1 MREILFKAKRVDN
14 GEWIEGSLVHQTD
27 YYGDKV
33 DDYFIIDG
41 TSTQD
46 NDIGYEYR
54 VDPETICQ
62 YTGMNDKY
70 GKKIWEHDK
79 CEVYRFC
86 VFAHGTIKFLEGCFC
101 FVEDGTGN
109 ILRLCDIRTNN
120 YEIKVVGGMDDGQ
133 K

>member
-1 MREILFKAKRVDN
+1 
-14 GEWIEGSLVHQTD
+14 
-27 YYGDKV
+27 
-33 DDYFIIDG
+33 
-41 TSTQD
+41 
-46 NDIGYEYR
+46 
-54 VDPETICQ
+54 
-62 YTGMNDKY
+62 MNDKY